1 LETALGAFMKSL
13 VVVHGITLE
22 GHRTSVSLEEPFW
35 IAIEEIANLK
45 STTVIKLVE
54 QIDADRDHVNLS
66 SAIRLFVLDHFMS
79 RVRANAVYR
88 QEKSIPQDCRRQT
101 LASRVDERSRSER
114 ASFVRASEL
123 PTSLSQ
129 SQFYR
134 LIQLAVFR

>member
-79 RVRANAVYR
+79 RVRANAVVSARKKYSSR
-88 QEKSIPQDCRRQT
+88 LQEANLGKPRR
-101 LASRVDERSRSER
+101 
-114 ASFVRASEL
+114 
-123 PTSLSQ
+123 
-129 SQFYR
+129 
-134 LIQLAVFR
+134 